1 MKTNHFF
8 GFLVLG
14 SMLFAPSV
22 LSAQSES
29 VGTSLASFRTYF
41 EIPAASVNI
50 KVPTVV
56 DVEVPLSG
64 LSFEYPVFAVVPMLP
79 DGTLGE
85 EILGSYY
92 RKDTRTIKTR
102 ISASAANSTF
112 AQLVDDDYRTFA
124 EFPVPEDSIGTTE
137 IILTSERPMSA
148 TSLSILLDPGTALP
162 KTIKIKVGEGATEQV
177 VVNTTMMLGTFV
189 TFPKTTASRWSI
201 TVTFGQPL
209 RITELRLSD
218 ENAKKTMTQ
227 GLRFLAQPGTS
238 YRVYFDPDRWLT
250 LATRESGN
258 LADNKE
264 VLMLPAMPREVNY
277 TYAPSDIDSDG
288 VSDQRDNC
296 VHIANTDQA
305 DINANGRGDAC
316 DDFDRDGVINAKD
329 NCPNEPN
336 AAQADTDSDGIG
348 DACDAEESRVTE
360 RYGWIPWVGMGAAL
374 LVMVSLVVFSMRRGG
389 QLK

>member
-1 MKTNHFF
+1 
-8 GFLVLG
+8 
-14 SMLFAPSV
+14 
-22 LSAQSES
+22 
-29 VGTSLASFRTYF
+29 
-41 EIPAASVNI
+41 
-50 KVPTVV
+50 
-56 DVEVPLSG
+56 
-64 LSFEYPVFAVVPMLP
+64 
-79 DGTLGE
+79 
-85 EILGSYY
+85 
-92 RKDTRTIKTR
+92 
-102 ISASAANSTF
+102 
-112 AQLVDDDYRTFA
+112 
-124 EFPVPEDSIGTTE
+124 
-137 IILTSERPMSA
+137 MSA

-162 KTIKIKVGEGATEQV
+162 KTIKIKVGEGAMEQV

-264 VLMLPAMPREVNY
+264 VLMLPAMPRAVNY

-336 AAQADTDSDGIG
+336 AAQADSNGDGIG
-348 DACDAEESRVTE
+348 DACDAEESRITE
-360 RYGWIPWVGMGAAL
+360 RYGWLPWVGMGAAL
-374 LVMVSLVVFSMRRGG
+374 LLMVSLVAFSMR
-389 QLK
+389 KSAKNPENPA